1 MNLKFGIIFLCLGSL
16 VSSKFEKCGSFRS
29 DSTSNLFAFQGSTD
43 EDDIKAPWLAA
54 VGKLTQKVFK
64 DFKVDCSGVIV
75 TRGIIV
81 TAAHCFVGFIKAN
94 RTELIP
100 THVRVGANRI
110 DSKFSEDRKIKEYI
124 VHPNYMFPAFYF
136 DIALILLEEDLIFSS
151 RISPICLPETSQSH
165 PGANSAIS
173 VQGWGK
179 DVGGSFGKK
188 VSEANVAIRSKSE
201 CDFKFRHAGFHLND
215 TVYALMPHL
224 SDDTTFCADAT
235 ISSQMGTCVGDSGG
249 PALQK

>member
-29 DSTSNLFAFQGSTD
+29 DSTSNLFAFQGSQD
-43 EDDIKAPWLAA
+43 EEDIMAPWLAA
-54 VGKLTQKVFK
+54 VGMYSQEVFK
-64 DFKVDCSGVIV
+64 DFQVSCSGVIV
-75 TRGIIV
+75 TRRIIV
-81 TAAHCFVGFIKAN
+81 TAAHCFVAFIEENK
-94 RTELIP
+94 TELIP

-124 VHPNYMFPAFYF
+124 VHPNYIFPAFYF

-151 RISPICLPETSQSH
+151 RISPICLPEIAQSH
-165 PGANSAIS
+165 PGARTAIS

-188 VSEANVAIRSKSE
+188 VTEANVAIRSKSE
-201 CDFKFRHAGFHLND
+201 CDFKFRNAGFHLND
-215 TVYALMPHL
+215 SVNTYMPQL
-224 SDDTTFCADAT
+224 SDDTIFCADAT

>member
-1 MNLKFGIIFLCLGSL
+1 MNIRFGITFLFFDSL
-16 VSSKFEKCGSFRS
+16 VCNKFEKCGSLRS

-43 EDDIKAPWLAA
+43 EDDIMAPWLAA
-54 VGKLTQKVFK
+54 VGKYTQEVFK
-64 DFKVDCSGVIV
+64 DFQVSCSGVIV
-75 TRGIIV
+75 SRGIIV
-81 TAAHCFVGFIKAN
+81 TAAHCFVAYIEAN
-94 RTELIP
+94 KTELIP

-110 DSKFSEDRKIKEYI
+110 DSRFSEDRKIKEYI
-124 VHPNYMFPAFYF
+124 VHPNYTYPEFYF

-151 RISPICLPETSQSH
+151 RISPICLPEIAQSH
-165 PGANSAIS
+165 PGARTAIS

>member
-29 DSTSNLFAFQGSTD
+29 DSSSNLFAFQGSTD
-43 EDDIKAPWLAA
+43 EEDIMAPWLAA
-54 VGKLTQKVFK
+54 VGMYSQEVFK
-64 DFKVDCSGVIV
+64 DFQVSCSGVIV
-75 TRGIIV
+75 TRRIIV
-81 TAAHCFVGFIKAN
+81 TAAHCFVAFIEENK
-94 RTELIP
+94 TELIP

-110 DSKFSEDRKIKEYI
+110 DSRFSEDRKIKEYI
-124 VHPNYMFPAFYF
+124 VHPSYMYPEFYF
-136 DIALILLEEDLIFSS
+136 DIALIKLEDKLFFSS
-151 RISPICLPETSQSH
+151 RISPICLPEIAQSH
-165 PGANSAIS
+165 PGARTAIS

>member
-1 MNLKFGIIFLCLGSL
+1 MNIKFGIIFLCFGSL
-16 VSSKFEKCGSFRS
+16 VSNKFEKCGSLRS
-29 DSTSNLFAFQGSTD
+29 D
-43 EDDIKAPWLAA
+43 EDVIMAPWLAA
-54 VGKLTQKVFK
+54 VGIYTKEIFK
-64 DFKVDCSGVIV
+64 DFQVSCSGVIV

-81 TAAHCFVGFIKAN
+81 TAAHCFVAFIEAN
-94 RTELIP
+94 RTELMP

-110 DSKFSEDRKIKEYI
+110 DSRFSEDRKIKEYI

-151 RISPICLPETSQSH
+151 RISPICLPETAQSH
-165 PGANSAIS
+165 PGARTAIS

-179 DVGGSFGKK
+179 DASGSSGKK
-188 VSEANVAIRSKSE
+188 VSEANVAIRSESE
-201 CDFKFRHAGFHLND
+201 CNFKFRHAGFQLND
-215 TVYALMPHL
+215 TVYTLMPHL